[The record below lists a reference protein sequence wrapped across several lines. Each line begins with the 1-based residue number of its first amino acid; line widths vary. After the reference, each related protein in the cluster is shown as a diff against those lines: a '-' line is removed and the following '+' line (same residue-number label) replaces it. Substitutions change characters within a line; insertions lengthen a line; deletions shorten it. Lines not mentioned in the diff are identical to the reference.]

1 MSSVKL
7 KHSSGN
13 SMSIAAPATNPASD
27 LELKLPATIG
37 TANQYLKN
45 SSTPGTL
52 EFGAAVDSSITV
64 THQTSAIS
72 GATNYDFTLPAN
84 CFKVEFHGYDIAT
97 SGSGYP
103 CFRLGTS
110 AGIRDSSNTYIYCQ
124 AKIGNST
131 GGADES
137 QTRFYISG
145 HLAGGS
151 SHNHWINF
159 AVTRAGATD
168 RWNMYS
174 DCMVNNDNNM
184 QISQGYC
191 DLGGSA
197 LTTVRFYPD
206 GTGFGDGYFTWSA
219 YCTV

>member
-1 MSSVKL
+1 MSV
-7 KHSSGN
+7 
-13 SMSIAAPATNPASD
+13 AAPATNPASD

-37 TANQYLKN
+37 TANQVLKN
-45 SSTPGTL
+45 SGTPGTL
-52 EFGAAVDSSITV
+52 EFGTNNSADSSIVV
-64 THQTSAIS
+64 TNQSSAIS
-72 GATNYDFTLPAN
+72 GATNYDLTLPAN

-97 SGSGYP
+97 SGSGFP

-110 AGIRDSSNTYIYCQ
+110 AGIRDGSNQYIYTQ
-124 AKIGNST
+124 SKIGNST
-131 GGADES
+131 AGADES

-145 HLAGGS
+145 YLAGGS

-159 AVTRAGATD
+159 SVARAGSTD
-168 RWNMYS
+168 RWNMHAET
-174 DCMVNNDNNM
+174 MVNTDDYM
-184 QISQGYC
+184 QISHGYC
-191 DLGGSA
+191 DLGGGA